1 VLSLVVCFVV
11 YIRAFDDTHTCVV
24 EYAQVCFHLWC
35 ALWYTSSEPLMY
47 KFVQRMKHECCGID
61 ASHVRCVRVCACVY
75 VHVRVRV
82 PVAKR
87 LCLILVYKK
96 SLK

>member
-1 VLSLVVCFVV
+1 
-11 YIRAFDDTHTCVV
+11 
-24 EYAQVCFHLWC
+24 
-35 ALWYTSSEPLMY
+35 MY